1 MEAGEKKFDAGR
13 HAGVDPCDVY
23 SRQNNRFVLK
33 NHIYILLSF
42 FISF

>member
-33 NHIYILLSF
+33 NHLRLYLTKF
-42 FISF
+42 FY